1 MDMETLLRIC
11 IGLLF
16 VGLMLLVSRYRR
28 QAQSGQQF
36 TLEEEGWAIAIPMR
50 LAGLVVWLYLPAY
63 LLFPR
68 LMAWSTVPLPL
79 ALRWGALVVAALF
92 VPPFVHWAQQSLG
105 RNVTT
110 TVIIRKDHELVT
122 EGPYRYIRHPLY
134 TAGVIYFVMMA
145 LAAASWLLMG
155 AVVLMF
161 IFLWLRIPKEEA
173 MLAQRFGEEYLDYQ
187 NQTGM
192 FFPKLV

>member
-110 TVIIRKDHELVT
+110 TVITRKDHELVT

-192 FFPKLV
+192 FFPKLG